1 MRIYL
6 VILHLKNRL
15 NCQWARR
22 ISDKAFLPVPSI
34 EATLGLS
41 ELHHKAK
48 YMQIRRLKEWNG
60 DCGQRVY
67 TKSGQSKLKNVRK
80 KLKNVRHFFPG
91 SLFYAPRKT
100 GRFPNHYIYPI
111 QSNNLR
117 QKGIF
122 LTSKHILNLMFS
134 HSIVSFLSGIVNK
147 ISLAVWLLLYFWNRV
162 LFSFFFNCGT

>member
-1 MRIYL
+1 MVHAKRRLSRQLSFIEGSYFLPLLVMRIYL

-60 DCGQRVY
+60 DCGQIVY
-67 TKSGQSKLKNVRK
+67 TKSGQSKLKDVRK

-122 LTSKHILNLMFS
+122 FNLQT
-134 HSIVSFLSGIVNK
+134 HSE
-147 ISLAVWLLLYFWNRV
+147 
-162 LFSFFFNCGT
+162 FNVFPFNSIFP